1 MASTPFLCSIQ
12 ATNIYRISDGLPLA
26 SSVDDE
32 QTENALTE
40 HKQQAKLIVR
50 RLSPNSEPVCSIESG
65 AYTLHYLIL
74 CSVIYLVIT
83 EKSYPRK
90 LAFAYLDECAKEFQ
104 KVYGDKVDNTTRPY
118 AFVGFDS
125 FMSKT
130 ARTYRDSRSASLSS
144 SSAATTPSSAAALGA
159 GAGQT
164 GNLTRINDELQDVT
178 RIMSK
183 NMEDLLW
190 RGDSLDR
197 MSTLSTSLRSESMKY
212 RKQAR
217 NINLELLIRQ
227 YAPVG
232 FVGLFIVIF
241 VWWRFF

>member
-1 MASTPFLCSIQ
+1 MVL
-12 ATNIYRISDGLPLA
+12 ATTISRVSDGLPLA
-26 SSVDDE
+26 ASVDDD

-50 RLSPNSEPVCSIESG
+50 RLSPNSEPLCSIESG
-65 AYTLHYLIL
+65 AYTLHYLISS
-74 CSVIYLVIT
+74 SVIYLVIT
-83 EKSYPRK
+83 DKSYPRK
-90 LAFAYLDECAKEFQ
+90 QAFSYLNDISTEFAR
-104 KVYGDKVDNTTRPY
+104 VYGDKVDGTQRPY

-130 ARTYRDSRSASLSS
+130 SRLYKDSRTAPSPPPRDPTASTSATSS
-144 SSAATTPSSAAALGA
+144 TTASSAGLSGPA
-159 GAGQT
+159 
-164 GNLTRINDELQDVT
+164 GNLGRINDDLQDVT
-178 RIMSK
+178 RIMTK

-197 MSTLSTSLRSESMKY
+197 MSHLSTSLRSESLKY

-217 NINLELLIRQ
+217 NINLEAMLRQ

-232 FVGLFIVIF
+232 VVGLIIVIF
-241 VWWRFF
+241 LWWRFF